1 MGITP
6 LPEAEKKTC
15 GIPVI
20 VLTAKI
26 LPRDELPDLVLMD
39 IQLPGMDG
47 LTATRL
53 IKNDDRTKDIPIVA
67 LTAFAMDGDKERM
80 METGRCDAY
89 VSKPIRY
96 KEFPKTVVSILKAGR
111 DG

>member
-1 MGITP
+1 
-6 LPEAEKKTC
+6 
-15 GIPVI
+15 
-20 VLTAKI
+20 
-26 LPRDELPDLVLMD
+26 
-39 IQLPGMDG
+39 
-47 LTATRL
+47 
-53 IKNDDRTKDIPIVA
+53 VA